1 MGIPAPLPC
10 AAPECQKH
18 ATPASAGV
26 FFTPASLFSKDMPHE
41 AQVRRAARRRRRRP
55 TRRPL
60 PIQPAPPA
68 AAPLL
73 SLLPQLWA
81 CSVDHKRDALHEI
94 LKDLPYRHAK
104 R

>member
-41 AQVRRAARRRRRRP
+41 AQVRAAARAAAAAPPAARSDPTRP
-55 TRRPL
+55 TRRRPS
-60 PIQPAPPA
+60 A
-68 AAPLL
+68 
-73 SLLPQLWA
+73 LPQLWA
-81 CSVDHKRDALHEI
+81 CSVEHKRDALHEI
-94 LKDLPYRHAK
+94 LKDLPYRHVK

>member
-41 AQVRRAARRRRRRP
+41 AQVRAAARAAAAPPAARSDPTRP
-55 TRRPL
+55 TRRRP
-60 PIQPAPPA
+60 
-68 AAPLL
+68 
-73 SLLPQLWA
+73 SLLAQLWA
-81 CSVDHKRDALHEI
+81 CSVEHKRDALHEI